1 MVLAEEQ
8 AMKELIV
15 EHSGR
20 EMMVQPAVRAA
31 EGRWSGPVAQLGL
44 SEARVL
50 SHHSGVAKRSE
61 RVGIKGGRDSVN
73 GSEWSRMREEL
84 TEVK

>member
-1 MVLAEEQ
+1 MVVAEEQ

-44 SEARVL
+44 SETRAL
-50 SHHSGVAKRSE
+50 SHHSGVAK
-61 RVGIKGGRDSVN
+61 
-73 GSEWSRMREEL
+73 
-84 TEVK
+84 